1 VRFSVTPEHEL
12 CLDGETIPG
21 QTFLLVSRDRKS
33 RDRKLLVEVRFDD
46 SVDQA
51 RRCQVFAEQGKAY
64 AMNGERIPYLVDAL
78 TEGEETYGRPSR
90 HTLWLR
96 IPTRDLAYV
105 GPASSVGAISTKR
118 R

>member
-1 VRFSVTPEHEL
+1 MKFSITPEHEL

-33 RDRKLLVEVRFDD
+33 PGRKRLVEVRFDN
-46 SVDQA
+46 SGDQP

-64 AMNGERIPYLVDAL
+64 SMNGERIPHLVDAL
-78 TEGEETYGRPSR
+78 TEGEETYGGPSR

-105 GPASSVGAISTKR
+105 GPVSNVGAISNKR
-118 R
+118 L